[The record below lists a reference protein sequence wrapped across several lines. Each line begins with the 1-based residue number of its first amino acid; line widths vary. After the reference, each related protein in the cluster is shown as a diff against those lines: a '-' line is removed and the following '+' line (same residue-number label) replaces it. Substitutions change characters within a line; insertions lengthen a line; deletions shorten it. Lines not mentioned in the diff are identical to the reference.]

1 MGKIS
6 IKSQDRHFSKLVRQ
20 RARWKCECC
29 GKQYEPNSSGLHCSH
44 FFGRASRATRWMQ
57 DNAAAHCFYCHQ
69 KLGANPVLFRD
80 WIVNRLG
87 EERVNQL
94 QRLHNTPIKLTKQD
108 LADINADLR
117 SQLKEQR
124 LGEDFETPAVILL
137 NVRDI

>member
-1 MGKIS
+1 
-6 IKSQDRHFSKLVRQ
+6 
-20 RARWKCECC
+20 
-29 GKQYEPNSSGLHCSH
+29 
-44 FFGRASRATRWMQ
+44 MQ

-87 EERVNQL
+87 EERVQQL

-108 LADINADLR
+108 LIDINEDLR

-124 LGEDFETPAVILL
+124 LGEDFETPAIILIK
-137 NVRDI
+137 VRDEWK